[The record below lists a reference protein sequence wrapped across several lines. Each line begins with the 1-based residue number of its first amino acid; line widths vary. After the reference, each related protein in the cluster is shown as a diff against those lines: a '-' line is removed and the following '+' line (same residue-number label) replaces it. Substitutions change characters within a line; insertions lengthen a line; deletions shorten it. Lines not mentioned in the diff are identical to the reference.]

1 MSMNIPIEKLAEVR
15 LMVCTPMYGSKCHG
29 AYLSSILSLLKL
41 CSIIGIRVGVSTI
54 CNESLLQRSRNYV
67 VDEFLRSGFTH
78 LLFIDTDIQFKP
90 EHVIAMIMT
99 DKDIVGAPYPEKID
113 IDWNNIVQVINDN
126 KATVENLHRM
136 AGQFAFDRNTDPS
149 NLIEVDVMKPGF
161 MMVKRKVFD
170 RIQAIYPENYY
181 KPDHIGIT
189 HFDGARHIQM
199 FFSVE
204 IDPETRKL
212 VTEYEFFCK
221 LWRKIGGKIY
231 MCPWIVLNHIGNHL
245 Y

>member
-1 MSMNIPIEKLAEVR
+1 MNISLEKLKNIK
-15 LMVCTPMYGSKCHG
+15 LMVGTPMYGSKCHG
-29 AYLSSILSLLKL
+29 AYLSSIISLLKL
-41 CSIIGIRVGVSTI
+41 CNRIGVRVGVSSI

-78 LLFIDTDIQFKP
+78 LMFVDTDIQFQP
-90 EHVIAMIMT
+90 EHVVALLMA

-113 IDWNNIVQVINDN
+113 VDWKKIIQSIKDGTANEETLPRITGEFVFDTQRDPTDV
-126 KATVENLHRM
+126 VEVE
-136 AGQFAFDRNTDPS
+136 S
-149 NLIEVDVMKPGF
+149 MKPGF
-161 MMVKRKVFD
+161 MMIKRRVFE
-170 RIQAIYPENYY
+170 RLQTVYPENYY

-212 VTEYEFFCK
+212 LSEYDFFCK

-231 MCPWIVLNHIGNHL
+231 MCPWMVVSHIGNHL